1 MAWNQPGED
10 KKRPAPRGAPDNA
23 SLDDLLRRLQRQV
36 QRLWRPGSGR
46 GMAALSLALLI
57 VAVWLSSGYYQ
68 IGATER
74 GVVQRFGR
82 YITTE
87 QPGHGWHWPWP
98 IESVTKLDV
107 AAVEGV
113 SSKALML
120 TSEQS
125 LIDISWSIQ
134 YRIAD
139 PQRFLFQVREPE
151 ASLRQLGETTV
162 RELIGG
168 STLAALIDGQGRS
181 RIGAEARA
189 RIQKGLD
196 AYGAGLA
203 LSSVNLTDVQLPD
216 PVLASQRDA
225 AKAAEERQRAV
236 SEADAYA
243 NDILPKAQIAAQR
256 QLTDAQ
262 VYATQTVASA
272 EADAQRFTQVAQAY
286 AHAPEVTRS
295 RMYIETMEGILAH
308 SRKIVIDTKGGGG
321 NTIYIPLD
329 KLAEAMRT
337 AAQPVAL
344 PSVPPAAAPGAAG
357 TVAVGSAA
365 RAAEASAND
374 DASSRERPE
383 R

>member
-10 KKRPAPRGAPDNA
+10 KKRPPARGAPDNA

-82 YITTE
+82 YVTTE

-107 AAVEGV
+107 AAVDGV

-120 TSEQS
+120 TTEQS

-139 PQRFLFQVREPE
+139 PQQFLFQVRDPE
-151 ASLRQLGETTV
+151 ASLRQLGETVV

-168 STLAALIDGQGRS
+168 SALAALMDGQGRS

-189 RIQKGLD
+189 RIQKGL
-196 AYGAGLA
+196 A
-203 LSSVNLTDVQLPD
+203 LTSVNLTDVQLPD

-225 AKAAEERQRAV
+225 AKAGEERQRAV

-272 EADAQRFTQVAQAY
+272 EAEAQRFTQVAQAY

-308 SRKIVIDTKGGGG
+308 ARKIVIDTKGASG

-337 AAQPVAL
+337 AAPPGAQPAVA
-344 PSVPPAAAPGAAG
+344 PAAAG
-357 TVAVGSAA
+357 TTGAVGTAATETSAG
-365 RAAEASAND
+365 D
-374 DASSRERPE
+374 DARSRDRPE

>member
-10 KKRPAPRGAPDNA
+10 KKRPPPRGAPESK
-23 SLDDLLRRLQRQV
+23 SLDELRRRLQRQV
-36 QRLWRPGSGR
+36 QQLWRPGSSR
-46 GMAALSLALLI
+46 RTLL
-57 VAVWLSSGYYQ
+57 VAVLVVVALWLASGYYQ
-68 IGATER
+68 IGPSER

-82 YITTE
+82 YVTTE

-107 AAVEGV
+107 AAVDGV

-120 TSEQS
+120 TTEQS

-139 PQRFLFQVREPE
+139 PQQFLFQVRDPE
-151 ASLRQLGETTV
+151 ASLRQLGETVV

-168 STLAALIDGQGRS
+168 SALAALMDGQGRS

-196 AYGAGLA
+196 GYGAGLA
-203 LSSVNLTDVQLPD
+203 LTSVNLTDVQLPD

-225 AKAAEERQRAV
+225 AKAGEERQRAV

-272 EADAQRFTQVAQAY
+272 EAEAQRFTQVAQAY

-308 SRKIVIDTKGGGG
+308 ARKIVIDTKGASG

-337 AAQPVAL
+337 AAPPGAQPAVA
-344 PSVPPAAAPGAAG
+344 PAAAG
-357 TVAVGSAA
+357 TTGAVGTAATETSAG
-365 RAAEASAND
+365 D
-374 DASSRERPE
+374 DARSRDRPE

>member
-10 KKRPAPRGAPDNA
+10 KKRPAARGAPDNA

-68 IGATER
+68 IGANER

-82 YITTE
+82 YITIE

-107 AAVEGV
+107 AAVDGV

-125 LIDISWSIQ
+125 LVDISWSIQ

-151 ASLRQLGETTV
+151 ASLRQLGETVV

-203 LSSVNLTDVQLPD
+203 LTGVNLTDVQLPD
-216 PVLASQRDA
+216 PVLSSQRDA

-272 EADAQRFTQVAQAY
+272 EAEAQRFTQVAQAY

-308 SRKIVIDTKGGGG
+308 SRKGGSG

-344 PSVPPAAAPGAAG
+344 PSASVAPAAAPGTGGTAPAG
-357 TVAVGSAA
+357 GAA
-365 RAAEASAND
+365 RAEAAASD
-374 DASSRERPE
+374 DASSRDRPE